1 MRLYHSQ
8 TSPFVRK
15 VMVQILESGLA
26 DAVTIVPVSGTP
38 IDPGTMP
45 VDQNPL
51 GKIPALV
58 TDDGRALYDSRVISR
73 YLDELSGAGLYP
85 TGAALWDVLTLEAT
99 ADGIM
104 DAGVLMIL
112 ESRVRPEEKRFA
124 DWTDAQ
130 WGKVTRAL
138 DAVEDRWIPSLSE
151 PLNMAQIALGCALSY
166 IDFRFGDRPWRA
178 ERPLLA
184 AWHAAFS
191 DRPTMQATRPPG

>member
-38 IDPGTMP
+38 IEPGTMP

-73 YLDELSGAGLYP
+73 YLDDLSGAGLYP
-85 TGAALWDVLTLEAT
+85 NGAALWDVLTLEAT

-104 DAGVLMIL
+104 DAAVLMIL

-138 DAVEDRWIPSLSE
+138 DAVEDRWIPALSE
-151 PLNMAQIALGCALSY
+151 PVNMAQIGLGCALSY

-178 ERPLLA
+178 ERPRLA